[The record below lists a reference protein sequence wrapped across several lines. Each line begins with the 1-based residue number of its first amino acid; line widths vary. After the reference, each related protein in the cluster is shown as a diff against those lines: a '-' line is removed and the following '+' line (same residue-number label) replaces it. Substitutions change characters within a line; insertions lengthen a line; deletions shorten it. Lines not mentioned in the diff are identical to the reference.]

1 MQFIAFRVAHR
12 PVAAICVGAVLLLAG
27 CSANGGNGSSLF
39 DNLSAAFQ
47 DTAPPPPAPEPEV
60 DTSCGTP
67 AQCRTALKV
76 MIDDPKRTWIGQPQ
90 QAGAYANGTRLFA
103 YRALRKRLSC
113 RELGLAVD
121 EMRSVTKSLAGP
133 VAGMSPDQVTRTR
146 AMCSLVEGELT
157 KERAGRCRA

>member
-1 MQFIAFRVAHR
+1 MQIVAFRVAYR
-12 PVAAICVGAVLLLAG
+12 PLAAICMSAALVLSG
-27 CSANGGNGSSLF
+27 CSGNGGNESSLL
-39 DNLSAAFQ
+39 DSLSAQFQ
-47 DTAPPPPAPEPEV
+47 GSAPPPPAPEPEI

-76 MIDDPKRTWIGQPQ
+76 MIDDPNRSWVGQPQ
-90 QAGAYANGTRLFA
+90 PPGAYANGTRLFA

-121 EMRSVTKSLAGP
+121 EMRSATKSLAGP

-146 AMCSLVEGELT
+146 AMCSLVESELT
-157 KERAGRCRA
+157 KERAGRCRT